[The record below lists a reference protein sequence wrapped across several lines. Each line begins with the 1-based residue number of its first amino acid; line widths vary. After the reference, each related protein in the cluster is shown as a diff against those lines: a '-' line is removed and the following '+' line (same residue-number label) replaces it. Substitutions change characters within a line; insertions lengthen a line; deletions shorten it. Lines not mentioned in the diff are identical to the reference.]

1 MSDIFQEVDED
12 VRRDK
17 AVEYWNKNQ
26 NKILAVCAAIVLAT
40 AGFRFY
46 RYERE
51 LTAQNAGAAFQQ
63 ALALDQSGKTK
74 EAAEAFAAL
83 AADAPAGYQTLAR
96 LAKAASLSAVDPK
109 ASLAAYDGLAADASI
124 DPLLAQAAKLRAAL
138 IRLDNGDADQGAKD
152 LEALAAAG
160 APYRNTARE
169 TLGALALKKG
179 DFDAAG
185 KWLDAVVSDA
195 DAPAPAKERAQALL
209 GFVASNAPGK

>member
-17 AVEYWNKNQ
+17 AIEYWNKNQ
-26 NKILAVCAAIVLAT
+26 NKIIAVCAAIILAT

-51 LTAQNAGAAFQQ
+51 IAAQNAGAAFQQ
-63 ALALDQSGKTK
+63 ALTLDQDGKSK
-74 EAAEAFAAL
+74 EAAAAFAAI
-83 AADAPAGYQTLAR
+83 ATDAPSGYQTLAR

-109 ASLAAYDGLAADASI
+109 AALAAYDGIANDASV
-124 DPLLAQAAKLRAAL
+124 DPLLAQAAKLRAAM
-138 IRLDNGDADQGAKD
+138 IRLDNGEADQGAKD
-152 LEALAAAG
+152 LEALATAG

-169 TLGALALKKG
+169 ALGALALKKG

-195 DAPAPAKERAQALL
+195 DAPAPAKERAQTLL